1 MIQSIGGRLKD
12 WMGLKE
18 GRGREG
24 KRKKVGEMKRE
35 ERSGVKRIAT
45 YEISC
50 TVP

>member
-1 MIQSIGGRLKD
+1 MKD
-12 WMGLKE
+12 WMGQGE
-18 GRGREG
+18 GRGRGGEG
-24 KRKKVGEMKRE
+24 REEKRKKGEEIKRE